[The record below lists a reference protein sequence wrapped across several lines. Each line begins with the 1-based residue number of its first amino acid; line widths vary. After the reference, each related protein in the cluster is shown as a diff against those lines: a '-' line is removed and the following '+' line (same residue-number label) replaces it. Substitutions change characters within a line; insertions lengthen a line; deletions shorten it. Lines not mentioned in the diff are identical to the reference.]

1 MLFPEF
7 SNMGIID
14 DNEDS
19 MIEMEIGLKWKL
31 IYILLD
37 MLNRIFLLKM
47 IWHVPWQNKGLQMQ
61 KRLRMHWWIGILL
74 LSILVHIKDFAENS
88 GLEIITNNDFCE
100 RKVGEW
106 VEDFRGFSEK
116 QWQDFDFKLL
126 GGESLR
132 EVQERNI
139 AALFDVIRN
148 NLGEN
153 VVIGTHGTALS
164 TIINYFNPN
173 FEYADFWRIVD
184 KMPYI
189 LCFIF
194 NDIKLESIEEV
205 EFTLM

>member
-1 MLFPEF
+1 MKTYIYFVRHAEPDF
-7 SNMGIID
+7 SIKDDLTRPLTEQGVADAKKVTNALMNRDITAIYSSTYKRAID
-14 DNEDS
+14 T
-19 MIEMEIGLKWKL
+19 
-31 IYILLD
+31 
-37 MLNRIFLLKM
+37 
-47 IWHVPWQNKGLQMQ
+47 
-61 KRLRMHWWIGILL
+61 
-74 LSILVHIKDFAENS
+74 IKDFAENS

-132 EVQERNI
+132 EVQERNVT
-139 AALFDVIRN
+139 ALFNVIRN
-148 NLGEN
+148 NFGEN

-164 TIINYFNPN
+164 TIINYFNSN

-194 NDIKLESIEEV
+194 NDMKLESIEEV